1 GGGGGPG
8 GEGLGGAVG
17 SGPALEAGVASRG
30 VGAAGGAEMAAARE
44 AAADVP
50 PARIDASASGGELA
64 TVQGVEFDNQGG
76 RDRITVVADRPVDY
90 VVHEPDAD
98 TVVLSVAKARL
109 QPRLDPRI
117 APAPGGP
124 VSLVTAF
131 EQPEM
136 KVPEVRVV
144 VERAAHLE
152 PQVRR
157 EGSLVVIE
165 FPHAGGVAATPPVL
179 DHPPAG
185 AAETAKADA
194 GHEGGPAAI
203 AP

>member
-1 GGGGGPG
+1 GGGGG
-8 GEGLGGAVG
+8 GEGLVVALG
-17 SGPALEAGVASRG
+17 SGPAVDAAVASMGVA
-30 VGAAGGAEMAAARE
+30 APGGAEMDAARE
-44 AAADVP
+44 AAAEVP
-50 PARIDASASGGELA
+50 PARLDAKASGGELA
-64 TVQGVEFDNQGG
+64 TVQGVGFDTQGG
-76 RDRITVVADRPVDY
+76 RDRITVGADRPVDY

-98 TVVLSVAKARL
+98 TVVVSVAKARL

-117 APAPGGP
+117 APTPGGP

-144 VERAAHLE
+144 VERAANLE

-165 FPHAGGVAATPPVL
+165 FPH
-179 DHPPAG
+179 
-185 AAETAKADA
+185 
-194 GHEGGPAAI
+194 
-203 AP
+203 